1 MTQKKKRRR
10 KSGKFA
16 PLIWILTG
24 AIIAFFI
31 AYSRNYQN
39 LPFISKKVAS
49 SASASNIFNLTN
61 LLKPLQKTTSSQSVS
76 SITTTLIPTN
86 IATNIIEEKI
96 SVKIYLARQL
106 KNAISLV
113 EKRIEIAKTPS
124 PLKETIESLIEYQD
138 EILLNLIPHN
148 ARLRKVWIKNGIA
161 FIDFSEEFGYN
172 SYGNLG
178 YKIQIYQVVYTAT
191 QFPSVKAVYFY
202 MNGKPADY
210 LGGDG
215 YPVNNPVYPFSSLPR
230 FSMNGE

>member
-1 MTQKKKRRR
+1 MPQKKKRRR

-24 AIIAFFI
+24 AVIAFFI

-39 LPFISKKVAS
+39 IPFISRKTTSSSSIAS
-49 SASASNIFNLTN
+49 FLNLTN
-61 LLKPLQKTTSSQSVS
+61 LLKLPQKASSSQSAP
-76 SITTTLIPTN
+76 SIITLPMPSNVVTN
-86 IATNIIEEKI
+86 IAEEKMF
-96 SVKIYLARQL
+96 VKIYLARQL
-106 KNAISLV
+106 KNEITLA

-124 PLKETIESLIEYQD
+124 PLKGTIENLVTYQD
-138 EILLNLIPHN
+138 ENLLNLIPHN
-148 ARLRKVWIKNGIA
+148 TRLRKVWIKNGIA
-161 FIDFSEEFGYN
+161 YIDFSEEFGYN

-178 YKIQIYQVVYTAT
+178 YKLQIYQVVYTAT
-191 QFPSVKAVYFY
+191 QFSSVKAVHFY
-202 MNGKPADY
+202 INGKPADY